1 MSYVMP
7 FLPTI
12 LVKFV
17 TVRSASPYGTAV
29 GPLGTGGNDAGNT
42 TFIVRSHANIK
53 DLGSIIML
61 SFPRRSLV
69 QDSGPLP
76 LPGFRHR
83 CEIGGWIKRT
93 PETLNH
99 AVNGG

>member
-69 QDSGPLP
+69 QES
-76 LPGFRHR
+76 FR
-83 CEIGGWIKRT
+83 T
-93 PETLNH
+93 F
-99 AVNGG
+99 AVAGLMRDWRVDKADP